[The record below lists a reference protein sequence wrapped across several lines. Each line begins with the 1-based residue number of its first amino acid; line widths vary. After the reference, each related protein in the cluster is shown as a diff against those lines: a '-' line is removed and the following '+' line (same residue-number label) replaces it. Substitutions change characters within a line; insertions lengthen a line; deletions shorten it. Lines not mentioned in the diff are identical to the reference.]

1 VRLAAVLAVLGLV
14 LGLAPGGGRAD
25 DVARLAPAS
34 PVPSPEA
41 AAPPALPQPP
51 SESDLG
57 VLDDPAARRL
67 AEAWFDQLLG
77 FDALE
82 AYEVPFESI
91 RISFVIARRWTGDT
105 VRILI
110 DVVEPKVMDEIAAL
124 FLQNQERGDDF
135 FVYMTPQIPNPAE
148 RRVRRFL
155 APRLDFSMPF
165 GGIAVPI
172 GEVRPFLRGEL
183 DGFRRLPDE
192 VVSGEPCRVVEAD
205 VVNERF
211 QFDRLRLALSDRTG
225 VALETRY
232 VKGDRIVRR
241 ILVDPG
247 DVESQG
253 GRMLPTRRRIETSV
267 KRGGLDL
274 VLRNLMI
281 DPVLPDRLFT
291 SHSLRYQRFPTF

>member
-1 VRLAAVLAVLGLV
+1 VRLAAALGLTV
-14 LGLAPGGGRAD
+14 GLALAGARAD
-25 DVARLAPAS
+25 DIVRLAPVS
-34 PVPSPEA
+34 PQSAPEA
-41 AAPPALPQPP
+41 AAPPPLPQPP

-57 VLDDPAARRL
+57 VLDDPAARKL

-91 RISFVIARRWTGDT
+91 KISFVIARRWTGDT

-124 FLQNQERGDDF
+124 FLQNRARGDDF

-183 DGFRRLPDE
+183 AGFRRLPDE

-205 VVNERF
+205 IQHERF

-232 VKGDRIVRR
+232 VKGDRIVSR

-247 DVESQG
+247 DVDSYG
-253 GRMLPTRRRIETSV
+253 GRLLPTRRRIETLTT
-267 KRGGLDL
+267 RDRLEL

-291 SHSLRYQRFPTF
+291 SHSLRYQRFPAF